1 LGAVQLL
8 ELPQEGQ
15 DNPAR
20 LRDHGKSSQ
29 DFTFGAAP
37 FLKRDCL
44 SNFFFWSGVTF
55 SDWLVSDLSEPA
67 DLESTENLAVPVVI
81 NFGQQTTT
89 F

>member
-1 LGAVQLL
+1 MLAGRYEVGYQ
-8 ELPQEGQ
+8 G
-15 DNPAR
+15 NCGSVKTTPAPTRPSSLQR
-20 LRDHGKSSQ
+20 LRGIAQPTS
-29 DFTFGAAP
+29 
-37 FLKRDCL
+37 FLG
-44 SNFFFWSGVTF
+44 SGVTF

>member
-1 LGAVQLL
+1 MLAGRYEVGYQGNCGSVKTTPAPTRPSSLQRCRIAQPTSFLG
-8 ELPQEGQ
+8 
-15 DNPAR
+15 
-20 LRDHGKSSQ
+20 
-29 DFTFGAAP
+29 
-37 FLKRDCL
+37 
-44 SNFFFWSGVTF
+44 SGVTF